1 MKRKLYY
8 EHNFIKTKRLKT
20 FKDQKIVSQVSNDY
34 LKRIEISI
42 VIAIIFN
49 LYKYSPIC

>member
-1 MKRKLYY
+1 MKRKIYY
-8 EHNFIKTKRLKT
+8 EHNFILKKGSKL

-42 VIAIIFN
+42 VIAIFN